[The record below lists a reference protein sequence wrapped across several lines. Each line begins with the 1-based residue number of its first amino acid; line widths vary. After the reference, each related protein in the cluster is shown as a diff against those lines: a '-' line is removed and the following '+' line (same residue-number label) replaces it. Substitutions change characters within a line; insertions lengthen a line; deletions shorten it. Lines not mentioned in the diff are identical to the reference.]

1 MASRPTPAAAPRGVP
16 QKPGLVLPMRV
27 WDVPVRLFH
36 WALVALL
43 LTSWISIEFANNLRI
58 HMLAGEAILALLLF
72 RVVWGF
78 VGSETARFSH
88 FLGNPL
94 HAVTHLMDMPKKEP
108 DTQVGHNAAGGWMVL
123 VMLLVLLSQVSLGL
137 IIADEESFIEAPLN
151 HLVGADWGAWAKK
164 QHRLL
169 FTGIQIMV
177 ALHLLA
183 IASYAVLKRHNL
195 VWPMVTG
202 KKRLPAATPQPRMV
216 SPYLALAILAVAAL
230 AVWVLVTRV

>member
-1 MASRPTPAAAPRGVP
+1 MATRPTPAATPRGLP
-16 QKPGLVLPMRV
+16 PKPGMMLPMRV

-58 HMLAGEAILALLLF
+58 HILAGEAMLALLLF
-72 RVVWGF
+72 RLVWGF
-78 VGSETARFSH
+78 VGSETSRFSH
-88 FLGNPL
+88 FLGNPFN
-94 HAVTHLMDMPKKEP
+94 AVTHLMHLTKREP

-123 VMLLVLLSQVSLGL
+123 VMLLVLFAQVGTGL

-169 FTGIQIMV
+169 FTTIQVMV

-183 IASYAVLKRHNL
+183 IAAYALLKRHDL
-195 VWPMVTG
+195 VRPMLTG
-202 KKRLPAATPQPRMV
+202 KKRLPAATPQPRMA
-216 SPYLALAILAVAAL
+216 SPYLALALLVLSAL
-230 AVWVLVTRV
+230 LVWVLVTRI